1 MSKDI
6 SENTNDKKDKFIK
19 KMVELFY
26 KPNENDYQKEIEKA
40 KNSKN
45 TSDSLA
51 SFLKEYSN
59 TKFDENAFYEM
70 ISKIINIKSD
80 FMTLMNIYLI
90 TDDKIKVDA
99 LRKLYVLKKEKEVKL
114 EKVENGDA
122 NNKPYFGFGINL
134 SCLYDA
140 KAYYD
145 KFIVG
150 ILHYIQVVFEQNYLY
165 QYIDIDYFKNGF
177 QYYKENAFSL
187 QKRLDDMLNDMLRV
201 IKHESEQNANTI
213 AENVESKIKKKTFSL
228 YQAKAHLYKNE
239 EITKIYEKS
248 QTNEEILNELE
259 KFLDKLPDNVE
270 DQMNINFITFKS
282 DIENYISNE
291 DVKYL
296 KKSKSI
302 NDAIIYSLKIE
313 NKVLWKEIED
323 LEGEIKSLKEDNLKF
338 KNENNIIKTQF
349 TDLMNRVNAL
359 ETEVNELKVKLGYM
373 EPMLLSLISRK
384 VINYSIIRILE
395 TYKKKIKVIREILP
409 NNKIRYSIEFI
420 DSVNNISKEVLNALI
435 DKIYIEKDNYNADSH
450 LFKKEK
456 SDLWNKLK
464 ENLKLNQNEITAFD
478 AIITDKIK
486 SDFDFGD
493 RDLSVNDYLSGVNIN
508 EFGN

>member
-1 MSKDI
+1 MSKKI
-6 SENTNDKKDKFIK
+6 SKNSKDKNDKFIK
-19 KMVELFY
+19 RMVELFY
-26 KPNENDYQKEIEKA
+26 KPDENDYQEEIKKA

-45 TSDSLA
+45 TSNSIA

-70 ISKIINIKSD
+70 ISKIINTKID

-114 EKVENGDA
+114 EKVENGDI
-122 NNKPYFGFGINL
+122 NNKPYFEFGIDL

-228 YQAKAHLYKNE
+228 YQAKAHLHKNE
-239 EITKIYEKS
+239 EITKIYENS
-248 QTNEEILNELE
+248 QNNEEILNELE

-270 DQMNINFITFKS
+270 DQMNINFIAFKS
-282 DIENYISNE
+282 DIENYIRNE
-291 DVKYL
+291 DVKNL
-296 KKSKSI
+296 KKAKS
-302 NDAIIYSLKIE
+302 NDDAIIYGLKKRIR
-313 NKVLWKEIED
+313 D
-323 LEGEIKSLKEDNLKF
+323 LEGEVKSLKEDNLKL
-338 KNENNIIKTQF
+338 KNENNALKTKF
-349 TDLMNRVNAL
+349 TNL
-359 ETEVNELKVKLGYM
+359 ETEVKGLKVKVEYM
-373 EPMLLSLISRK
+373 EPILLSLISRK
-384 VINYSIIRILE
+384 VINYSIIHILE
-395 TYKKKIKVIREILP
+395 AYKKKIKVIREILP
-409 NNKIRYSIEFI
+409 NNKIRYSIKFI

-435 DKIYIEKDNYNADSH
+435 DKIYLEKDNYNADSH
-450 LFKKEK
+450 LFHKEK
-456 SDLWNKLK
+456 PSFYNDIWSKVK
-464 ENLKLNQNEITAFD
+464 ENLKLNQIEISAFD
-478 AIITDKIK
+478 AIITDRMK
-486 SDFDFGD
+486 SDFVFGD
-493 RDLSVNDYLSGVNIN
+493 RDLSVNDYLAGVNID